1 MVKLTIKPE
10 ANQIIHQLQAHG
22 FEAFAVGGCV
32 RNALLGLCPHDW
44 DICTNAKPEEMRAV
58 FCDHVTHDFGL
69 KHGTLVVMVGEEPYE
84 VTTYRVDGVYADNR
98 HPEQVSFTD
107 DLALD
112 LSRRDFTVNAM
123 AYNDEQGFFDPFGGR
138 EDLKNGLLRCVGD
151 PDKRFREDSLRI
163 LRGVRFAATYGFAVE
178 QKTAAAI
185 HRNAALLHHIAAERI
200 RVELTGAVCGEHVLP
215 VFDAFRDVLATV
227 IPELRE
233 TFDFDQRNKHHC
245 YDVWGHTLH
254 AVAAIERDPLLRV
267 TMLLH
272 DIGKPR
278 ACTTDRF
285 GSRHFKGHQQISA
298 DMASVILKRLTF
310 PNAFTADCLQLIIA
324 HDIRFDG
331 TQRQVK
337 RVLQKLGEANTR
349 RLFAVQRADVG
360 AQSDYHR
367 AEKLAATALAQRQ
380 FEELIRSRACVTL
393 RDLAVNGTDLMALGY
408 KEGRAVGAALDRLL
422 NEVIDGQLP
431 NEREKLLQRAQQI
444 NTKDNK

>member
-1 MVKLTIKPE
+1 M
-10 ANQIIHQLQAHG
+10 
-22 FEAFAVGGCV
+22 
-32 RNALLGLCPHDW
+32 
-44 DICTNAKPEEMRAV
+44 
-58 FCDHVTHDFGL
+58 
-69 KHGTLVVMVGEEPYE
+69 
-84 VTTYRVDGVYADNR
+84 
-98 HPEQVSFTD
+98 
-107 DLALD
+107 
-112 LSRRDFTVNAM
+112 
-123 AYNDEQGFFDPFGGR
+123 
-138 EDLKNGLLRCVGD
+138 
-151 PDKRFREDSLRI
+151 
-163 LRGVRFAATYGFAVE
+163 
-178 QKTAAAI
+178 AAI
-185 HRNAALLHHIAAERI
+185 
-200 RVELTGAVCGEHVLP
+200 G
-215 VFDAFRDVLATV
+215 
-227 IPELRE
+227 
-233 TFDFDQRNKHHC
+233 
-245 YDVWGHTLH
+245 
-254 AVAAIERDPLLRV
+254 RDPLLRV